1 MYLNI
6 EQPPSFASS
15 VRLATRRFA
24 STVERATSRSHA
36 ATVRQCRKIKSVWSV
51 NLHSHD
57 ETLRHFF
64 SDFENFQSPTEWRK
78 VKCSAKL
85 WIKKKRNR
93 RMRRHVVPCH
103 CLSLFDGRRRRTQ
116 RFSSHSV
123 VGHRA
128 NWVPTAKS
136 KPCPECVDS
145 PGRDSNPHHWE
156 EGKDAASPSCEE
168 LRRLRLAAE
177 SSNGDGRPSSA
188 DKSPGQRLSLNRS
201 QWGGCSTDYDTPT
214 EN

>member
-15 VRLATRRFA
+15 VRLTTRRFA
-24 STVERATSRSHA
+24 SSVERATSRSLA

-51 NLHSHD
+51 NCHSHD

-103 CLSLFDGRRRRTQ
+103 CLSLFDGRRRRSAFPVTQ
-116 RFSSHSV
+116 W
-123 VGHRA
+123 
-128 NWVPTAKS
+128 WVT
-136 KPCPECVDS
+136 
-145 PGRDSNPHHWE
+145 GRIEYPLPKVSLVPNVLIARGGIRTRITE
-156 EGKDAASPSCEE
+156 RRRGKDDAAASPRLQASWDAFDLE
-168 LRRLRLAAE
+168 RRW
-177 SSNGDGRPSSA
+177 
-188 DKSPGQRLSLNRS
+188 SPV
-201 QWGGCSTDYDTPT
+201 
-214 EN
+214 